1 MEASGDIRI
10 LIVEDELI
18 IAEDIRTK
26 LISLGYNVTG
36 MAMTADEAEQILESD
51 KPDLVM
57 LDILL
62 KGERDGIDLARLI
75 REHYKIPFIFLT
87 SHADRDTVERAR
99 KVMPDG
105 YLIKPF
111 TDKDLF
117 AAIEVAIFRK
127 SIESKAGIDTS
138 RESPNEVLNDC
149 IFIRKDYLLVK
160 IKFGDL
166 LWIKSDGN
174 YLELFCSGGKKHLIR
189 STLKDF
195 LNKLP
200 GSVFLQIHKSYVV
213 NINHIE
219 AIEYTHMIIGNNKIP
234 VGRLFIDTIR
244 NTLKIGF

>member
-1 MEASGDIRI
+1 VEALGDIRI

-26 LISLGYNVTG
+26 LVSLGYKVTG
-36 MAMTADEAEQILESD
+36 MAVSADEAEELLQTVR
-51 KPDLVM
+51 PDLVM
-57 LDILL
+57 LDIML
-62 KGERDGIDLARLI
+62 KGQRDGIDLARVI
-75 REHYKIPFIFLT
+75 RGQFKIPFIFLT
-87 SHADRDTVERAR
+87 SYADKDTIERA
-99 KVMPDG
+99 KTVMPDG
-105 YLIKPF
+105 YLLKPF

-117 AAIEVAIFRK
+117 AAIEVAIFRR
-127 SIESKAGIDTS
+127 SNVNGTADDAS

-149 IFIRKDYLLVK
+149 IFIKKDYLLIK
-160 IKFGDL
+160 IKFSDL

-219 AIEYTHMIIGNNKIP
+219 AIEYSHMIIGNNSIP
-234 VGRLFIDTIR
+234 IGRLFIEKIKE
-244 NTLKIGF
+244 TLQIDF

>member
-1 MEASGDIRI
+1 MEASGEIRI

-26 LISLGYNVTG
+26 LINLGYIVTG
-36 MAMTADEAEQILESD
+36 MAVTADEAEQLVKNI

-57 LDILL
+57 LDIMLR
-62 KGERDGIDLARLI
+62 GERDGIDLARVI
-75 REHYKIPFIFLT
+75 REQYKIPFIFLT
-87 SHADRDTVERAR
+87 SYADRETVERAR
-99 KVMPDG
+99 NVMPDG

-117 AAIEVAIFRK
+117 AAIEVAIFRR
-127 SIESKAGIDTS
+127 SSGNSTADETF

-149 IFIRKDYLLVK
+149 IFIKKDYLLVK
-160 IKFGDL
+160 IKFSDL

-174 YLELFCSGGKKHLIR
+174 YLELFCNGGKKHLIR

-219 AIEYTHMIIGNNKIP
+219 AIEYSHMIIGNNKIP
-234 VGRLFIDTIR
+234 IGRLFIEKIKDT
-244 NTLKIGF
+244 LHLDF

>member
-1 MEASGDIRI
+1 MEALGDIRI

-26 LISLGYNVTG
+26 LVSLGYKVTG
-36 MAMTADEAEQILESD
+36 MAVSADEAEELLQTVR
-51 KPDLVM
+51 PDLVM
-57 LDILL
+57 LDIML
-62 KGERDGIDLARLI
+62 KGQRDGIDLARVI
-75 REHYKIPFIFLT
+75 RGQFKIPFIFLT
-87 SHADRDTVERAR
+87 SYADKDTIERA
-99 KVMPDG
+99 KTVMPDG
-105 YLIKPF
+105 YLLKPF

-117 AAIEVAIFRK
+117 AAIEVAIFRR
-127 SIESKAGIDTS
+127 SNVNGTADDAS

-149 IFIRKDYLLVK
+149 IFIKKDYLLIK
-160 IKFGDL
+160 IKFSDL

-219 AIEYTHMIIGNNKIP
+219 AIEYSHMIIGNNSIP
-234 VGRLFIDTIR
+234 VGRLFIEKIKE
-244 NTLKIGF
+244 TLHIDL